1 LTASRARVERVTRRR
16 LARSVAPKVKVSDV
30 YTATAHRMMS
40 ATTSSIRLPRGAA
53 PLALRRGQKSRAQQ
67 SSATRR
73 HAIVSEEVSGWS
85 KTGAAYTEF
94 ASLLDKYQ
102 YNYKVGDVITGKV
115 KACDG
120 KGAWIEIGA
129 KSEALCPTAEA
140 SLGNIRNVR
149 YLFSRFFVRRAR
161 SRSSSTRER
170 EGAAV
175 GGCAVGYNL
184 GL

>member
-1 LTASRARVERVTRRR
+1 MGAPRVAASHVAASREASRR
-16 LARSVAPKVKVSDV
+16 KKKVSDV
-30 YTATAHRMMS
+30 HTAIARRMMS

-53 PLALRRGQKSRAQQ
+53 PLARRRGQKSRAQQ

-73 HAIVSEEVSGWS
+73 HAIVSEEVSGGS
-85 KTGAAYTEF
+85 KMGAAYTEF

-149 YLFSRFFVRRAR
+149 YFILSTFCSSRAIEVVVDAGAR
-161 SRSSSTRER
+161 GR
-170 EGAAV
+170 GV
-175 GGCAVGYNL
+175 GGCAVGHNL